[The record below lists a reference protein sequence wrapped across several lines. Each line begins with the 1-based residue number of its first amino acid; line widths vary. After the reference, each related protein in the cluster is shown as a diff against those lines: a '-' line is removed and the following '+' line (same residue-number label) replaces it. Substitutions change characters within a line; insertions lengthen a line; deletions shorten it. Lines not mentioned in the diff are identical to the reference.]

1 MTEAVHLA
9 LLGDAAGATGAI
21 DLTNADDHRRV
32 RQLADHLL
40 DRSTE
45 DPAASDEQLR
55 ELAADDDAPLDARV
69 AAMLA
74 RSRIAVDRS
83 PPRGTVAV
91 IFAMWGEHH
100 RLRPRTPDNPTGEDA
115 LRVKL
120 DQLDWLLADTDIT
133 WQLLPVDDGCP
144 HDSAGIA
151 AEMAAQHPLGERVTV
166 LSLADALPAAAGPL
180 AGLASADDSRKGGA
194 LILGAL
200 HALAHDADAVVFTDA
215 DNSVDLGQLG
225 LLLEPWS
232 DGAPVVLGDRK
243 SGGAVLVK
251 QEDRWG
257 PGIVVLRHLQR
268 MVGRTIFSRGI
279 LDTQAA
285 FKLYDR
291 SAAATILDGASVYDF
306 SVDTDWILGAIA
318 AGDEIR
324 RVPFAFIDSFAESA
338 SIAQGPMTTWES
350 LLVGLV
356 TAVRARGTEHDEG
369 AAEVIDEFARADTLD
384 LVVANVPPE
393 LDGVDP
399 GRLGDPDLMPPDQV
413 AAWIRSLRP

>member
-1 MTEAVHLA
+1 MTGGGPADPL
-9 LLGDAAGATGAI
+9 TGIAELTGTV
-21 DLTNADDHRRV
+21 DLTLVEDHRRV
-32 RQLADHLL
+32 RRIADQLLA
-40 DRSTE
+40 RTGGE
-45 DPAASDEQLR
+45 PTDETLPH
-55 ELAADDDAPLDARV
+55 LAADHDAPLDARV

-74 RSRIAVDRS
+74 RSKATIG
-83 PPRGTVAV
+83 RGGIRGDVAV

-100 RLRPRTPDNPTGEDA
+100 RLRPRSAENPAGEDS

-120 DQLDWLLADTDIT
+120 DQIDWLLAGSDVS
-133 WQLLPVDDGCP
+133 WRLLPVDDGCP

-151 AEMAAQHPLGERVTV
+151 TEMADQHRLGDRVSV
-166 LSLADALPAAAGPL
+166 LSLGDALPADDGPL
-180 AGLASADDSRKGGA
+180 AGLVSTDDSRKGGA
-194 LILGAL
+194 LVHGAL
-200 HALAHDADAVVFTDA
+200 HALDHGADAIVFTDA
-215 DNSVDLGQLG
+215 DTSVDLGQLG
-225 LLLEPWS
+225 LLLGPWAG
-232 DGAPVVLGDRK
+232 GAPVVLGDRK

-268 MVGRTIFSRGI
+268 MVGHAIFSRGI

-291 SAAATILDGASVYDF
+291 SAAETILAGASVYDF
-306 SVDTDWILGAIA
+306 SVDTDWILGAIQ
-318 AGDEIR
+318 AGLDIR

-356 TAVRARGTEHDEG
+356 TAVRARDAEHDE
-369 AAEVIDEFARADTLD
+369 AAARVIDTYARADTLD
-384 LVVANVPPE
+384 LVVAHVPPE

-399 GRLGDPDLMPPDQV
+399 GRLGDPDLMPADQV
-413 AAWIRSLRP
+413 AAWIRSLRR

>member
-1 MTEAVHLA
+1 MSQP
-9 LLGDAAGATGAI
+9 GDPAPLDELDGLIGSI
-21 DLTNADDHRRV
+21 DLTDADDHRRL
-32 RQLADHLL
+32 RDLADQLL
-40 DRSTE
+40 AR
-45 DPAASDEQLR
+45 PAHDATALDGRLQT
-55 ELAADDDAPLDARV
+55 LAADQDAPLDARV

-74 RSRIAVDRS
+74 RSKASLGGGAV
-83 PPRGTVAV
+83 RGHVAV
-91 IFAMWGEHH
+91 VFAMWGEHH
-100 RLRPRTPDNPTGEDA
+100 RLRPRSAENPAGEDS

-120 DQLDWLLADTDIT
+120 DQLDWLLADREVT

-144 HDSAGIA
+144 HGSAEIA
-151 AEMAAQHPLGERVTV
+151 AGMADRHPLGDHVRV
-166 LSLADALPAAAGPL
+166 LRLADALPASGGPL
-180 AGLASADDSRKGGA
+180 AGLSSADDSRKGGA

-200 HALAHDADAVVFTDA
+200 DALDRGADAVVFTDA
-215 DNSVDLGQLG
+215 DTSVDLGQTG
-225 LLLEPWS
+225 LLLEPWAG
-232 DGAPVVLGDRK
+232 GAPVVLGDRK

-268 MVGRTIFSRGI
+268 MVGRAIFSRGI

-291 SAAATILDGASVYDF
+291 AAARTILDGASVYDF
-306 SVDTDWILGAIA
+306 SVDTDWILGAIDV
-318 AGDEIR
+318 GLDIE

-356 TAVRARGTEHDEG
+356 TAVRARGAEHDEG
-369 AAEVIDEFARADTLD
+369 AAQVIDTYARADTLD
-384 LVVANVPPE
+384 LVVADVPPE

-399 GRLGDPDLMPPDQV
+399 GRLGDPDLMPSDQV

>member
-1 MTEAVHLA
+1 VTEAVHLA
-9 LLGDAAGATGAI
+9 LLGDATGVTGAI

-32 RQLADHLL
+32 RRLADHLL
-40 DRSTE
+40 DRLMDDSAE
-45 DPAASDEQLR
+45 SDEQLQA
-55 ELAADDDAPLDARV
+55 LAADDGAPLDARV
-69 AAMLA
+69 AGMLA
-74 RSRIAVDRS
+74 LSKIAVRRARPS
-83 PPRGTVAV
+83 GTIAV

-100 RLRPRTPDNPTGEDA
+100 RLQPRTRDNPTGEDA

-120 DQLDWLLADTDIT
+120 DQLDWLLADSDVT

-144 HDSAGIA
+144 HGSAAIA
-151 AEMAAQHPLGERVTV
+151 AGMAEQHPLGDRVTV
-166 LSLADALPAAAGPL
+166 LSLPLALPAAAGPL

-194 LILGAL
+194 LVLGAL

-215 DNSVDLGQLG
+215 DNSVDLAQLG
-225 LLLEPWS
+225 LLLEPWT

-291 SAAATILDGASVYDF
+291 AATETILGGASVYDF
-306 SVDTDWILGAIA
+306 SVDTDWILGAID
-318 AGDEIR
+318 AGCDIR

-356 TAVRARGTEHDEG
+356 TAVRARGAEHDP
-369 AAEVIDEFARADTLD
+369 AAAAVIDEFARADTLD

>member
-1 MTEAVHLA
+1 MNRPGDGG
-9 LLGDAAGATGAI
+9 LLEGLTGLTGSI
-21 DLTNADDHRRV
+21 DLTAADDHRRV
-32 RQLADHLL
+32 RDLADQLL
-40 DRSTE
+40 ARPT
-45 DPAASDEQLR
+45 AAPDDQLR
-55 ELAADDDAPLDARV
+55 TLAADETEPLDARV

-74 RSRIAVDRS
+74 RSKLALRRARPS
-83 PPRGTVAV
+83 GTIAV

-100 RLRPRTPDNPTGEDA
+100 RLRPRADDNPTGEDA

-120 DQLDWLLADTDIT
+120 DQLDWLLADSDLT

-144 HDSAGIA
+144 HGSASIA
-151 AEMAAQHPLGERVTV
+151 SDMAAQHPLGDRVTV
-166 LSLADALPAAAGPL
+166 LSRPDALPATAGPL

-194 LILGAL
+194 LILGAI
-200 HALAHDADAVVFTDA
+200 HALAHDADAIVFTDA

-225 LLLEPWS
+225 LLVEPWAA
-232 DGAPVVLGDRK
+232 GTPVVLGDRK

-268 MVGRTIFSRGI
+268 MVGRSIFSRGI

-291 SAAATILDGASVYDF
+291 EATEAILDGASVYDF
-306 SVDTDWILGAIA
+306 SVDTDWILGAID
-318 AGDEIR
+318 AGLDIR

-356 TAVRARGTEHDEG
+356 TAVRARGAEHDEG
-369 AAEVIDEFARADTLD
+369 AAAVIDDFARADKLD
-384 LVVANVPPE
+384 LVVSSVQPE
-393 LDGVDP
+393 LDGVDT
-399 GRLGDPDLMPPDQV
+399 GLLGDPDLMPPDQV

>member
-1 MTEAVHLA
+1 MTDGGPAG
-9 LLGDAAGATGAI
+9 LLEGVA
-21 DLTNADDHRRV
+21 DLTGTVDLTRAEDHRRV
-32 RQLADHLL
+32 RRIADHLL
-40 DRSTE
+40 DTTPDE
-45 DPAASDEQLR
+45 PAGDELLR
-55 ELAADDDAPLDARV
+55 ALAADADAPLDGRV

-74 RSRIAVDRS
+74 RSKVALRRS
-83 PPRGTVAV
+83 GVRGHVAV

-100 RLRPRTPDNPTGEDA
+100 RLLPRSAENPAGEDS

-120 DQLDWLLADTDIT
+120 DQIEWVLTGTDVT

-151 AEMAAQHPLGERVTV
+151 ARVADTHPLGGHVEV
-166 LSLADALPAAAGPL
+166 LSLSAALPTSDGPL

-200 HALAHDADAVVFTDA
+200 HALERGADAIVFTDA
-215 DNSVDLGQLG
+215 DTSVDLGQLG
-225 LLLEPWS
+225 LLLEPWAE
-232 DGAPVVLGDRK
+232 GAPVVLGDRK

-268 MVGRTIFSRGI
+268 MVGHTIFSRGI

-291 SAAATILDGASVYDF
+291 AAAQSILDGASVYDF
-306 SVDTDWILGAIA
+306 SVDTDWILGAID
-318 AGDEIR
+318 AGLDIR

-338 SIAQGPMTTWES
+338 SIIQGPMTTWES

-356 TAVRARGTEHDEG
+356 TAVRSRSAEHDEG
-369 AAEVIDEFARADTLD
+369 AARVIDEYGRADTLD

-399 GRLGDPDLMPPDQV
+399 GRLGDPDLMPADQV